1 MLMFSNLL
9 FIMGAPGL
17 RAIPWLTLAL
27 GIAALI
33 CAAVG
38 IMRAFRQPQ
47 IYRGKVSSSI
57 LGVVTL
63 VICGMF
69 AFLSVHS
76 RELPSSSSAP
86 QVGQKVPDFTLAD
99 TSGNKVS
106 LGQLL
111 GKAGTSMPASAGNT
125 TGQAA
130 PVSMSAATPPKA
142 VLLVFYR
149 GYW

>member
-17 RAIPWLTLAL
+17 RAIPWLSLVL

-63 VICGMF
+63 VICGLF
-69 AFLSVHS
+69 AFLSLHS
-76 RELPSSSSAP
+76 RELPSSAAAP

-111 GKAGTSMPASAGNT
+111 GQAGST
-125 TGQAA
+125 TAQAA

-142 VLLVFYR
+142 LLLVFYR

>member
-17 RAIPWLTLAL
+17 RAIPWLTLVL

-57 LGVVTL
+57 LGVVVL
-63 VICGMF
+63 VICGLF
-69 AFLSVHS
+69 ALLSIRS
-76 RELPSSSSAP
+76 RELPSSAAAP
-86 QVGQKVPDFTLAD
+86 QVGQKAPDFTLAD
-99 TSGNKVS
+99 TSDNKVS

-111 GKAGTSMPASAGNT
+111 APANNS
-125 TGQAA
+125 TGQAIPA
-130 PVSMSAATPPKA
+130 SLGTATPTRA
-142 VLLVFYR
+142 VLLIFYR